1 MTNKFVIVGKVQVIS
16 KDNPDYPGFY
26 IKPVGEETLIPIS
39 LHRDED
45 ADQILKAQI
54 NLLQNNNLVGVSGK
68 IGMGNLNSS
77 KVKLYADRITI
88 ITK

>member
-26 IKPVGEETLIPIS
+26 IKPIGEEALIPIS
-39 LHRDED
+39 LHREED

-54 NLLQNNNLVGVSGK
+54 NLLKNNMLVGVSGT
-68 IGMGNLNSS
+68 IGMTPLNEFR
-77 KVKLYADRITI
+77 VKLYADRITI